1 MRAMHN
7 QYRELFE
14 DADEDQNHLLDFPE
28 FLLLMRDLV
37 DIDFGGVSTK
47 SRRELALAV
56 AIQLVDTSA
65 LHLQR

>member
-14 DADEDQNHLLDFPE
+14 GADEDKNNLLDFPE

-37 DIDFGGVSTK
+37 DIDFGGVATK
-47 SRRELALAV
+47 SRK
-56 AIQLVDTSA
+56 QLGPERLRASP
-65 LHLQR
+65 